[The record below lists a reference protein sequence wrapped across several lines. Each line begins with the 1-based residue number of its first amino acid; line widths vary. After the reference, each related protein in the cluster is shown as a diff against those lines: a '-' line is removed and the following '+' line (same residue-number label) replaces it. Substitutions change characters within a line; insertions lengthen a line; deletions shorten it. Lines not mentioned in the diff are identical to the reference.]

1 MMTTNEIKTTLADK
15 LQSEGTYFRKSDISV
30 KSTKTGY
37 RIVIKDY
44 EHIPFTVTLEEDDY
58 FGKCVYINTPFDEDC
73 VVFNSATNDYPLWT
87 SILSLGYY
95 IGSRF

>member
-30 KSTKTGY
+30 RSTKTGY

-44 EHIPFTVTLEEDDY
+44 EHIPFTVTLTDDDY
-58 FGKCVYINTPFDEDC
+58 FDKCVSIGTPDDC
-73 VVFNSATNDYPLWT
+73 EIIFGNATYDYPLW
-87 SILSLGYY
+87 SCILSLGYY
-95 IGSRF
+95 IANRF